1 MTLRP
6 QAGVGLV
13 PGVVGKESKASPE
26 PWVNSEPSPYTSFLV
41 ASFECQFSVPTV
53 VSPASVASVF
63 PLSAHHAS

>member
-26 PWVNSEPSPYTSFLV
+26 PWLNNEPSPHTSFLI
-41 ASFECQFSVPTV
+41 ASSECQFSVPTV
-53 VSPASVASVF
+53 VSPASVASVL
-63 PLSAHHAS
+63 PLSARDAS